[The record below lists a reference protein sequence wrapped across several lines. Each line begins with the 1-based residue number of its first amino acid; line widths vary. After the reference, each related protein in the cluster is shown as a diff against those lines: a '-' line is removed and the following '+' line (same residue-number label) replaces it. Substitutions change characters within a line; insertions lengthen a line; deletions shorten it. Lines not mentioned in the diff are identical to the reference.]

1 MMAYGRGGG
10 ARKSFDNNMRVVLF
24 ANEEKRRGKKDPD
37 MRGSL
42 QIDGNKYWIDVWWNE
57 HDKKG
62 EYLSGNLKLQE
73 EQSPQQRN
81 QSRNSGRRDERDD
94 DPQPQRR
101 GGRQEEEPPAR
112 GRGRTNRDN
121 DPEDGL
127 DDIPF

>member
-1 MMAYGRGGG
+1 MAYGRGGG

-42 QIDGNKYWIDVWWNE
+42 EIDGNKYWVDVWWNE

-94 DPQPQRR
+94 DPPPRR
-101 GGRQEEEPPAR
+101 GGRQQDGPQDEPPAR
-112 GRGRTNRDN
+112 GRGRPQSD
-121 DPEDGL
+121 EM
-127 DDIPF
+127 DDDLPPF